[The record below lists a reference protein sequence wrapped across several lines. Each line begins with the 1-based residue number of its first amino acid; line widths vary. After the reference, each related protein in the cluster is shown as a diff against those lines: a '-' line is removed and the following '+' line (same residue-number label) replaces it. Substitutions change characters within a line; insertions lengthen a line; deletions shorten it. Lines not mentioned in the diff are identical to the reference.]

1 MNGRLGESRLAFCS
15 DSTKPQMIGKMLNRA
30 TRNTA
35 GRTKAH
41 PARLSECQMRCA
53 RLGGRGGEPA
63 IVDTRY
69 PPASAVFTCCAASS
83 SAAWGSACPSITLTT
98 AAPMIVLICS

>member
-1 MNGRLGESRLAFCS
+1 MKGRLGESRLAFCS

-35 GRTKAH
+35 GRTKAQ

-53 RLGGRGGEPA
+53 RLGRAWRRASDRRHALAAGERRVHLLRRVVERRLGLGLPEHHLNDRGA
-63 IVDTRY
+63 HDL
-69 PPASAVFTCCAASS
+69 C
-83 SAAWGSACPSITLTT
+83 
-98 AAPMIVLICS
+98 